1 MHPPVPRFPG
11 LPTRKWGIQMGPGG
25 LACLGACIC
34 IVSRFWWFY
43 SRGGLLNKL
52 GPSFLLQSGLALIG
66 VAIFVLFHRH

>member
-1 MHPPVPRFPG
+1 
-11 LPTRKWGIQMGPGG
+11 MGPGG